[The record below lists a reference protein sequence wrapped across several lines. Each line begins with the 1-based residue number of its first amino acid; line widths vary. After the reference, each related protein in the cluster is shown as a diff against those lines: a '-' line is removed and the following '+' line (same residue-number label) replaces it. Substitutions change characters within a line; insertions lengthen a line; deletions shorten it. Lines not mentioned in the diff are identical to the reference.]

1 MFLES
6 LKPHKLFKAV
16 PALWHAVDCMLH
28 VPLWCALPVALVL
41 LILSLMPSG
50 EV

>member
-41 LILSLMPSG
+41 LILSLMPSD